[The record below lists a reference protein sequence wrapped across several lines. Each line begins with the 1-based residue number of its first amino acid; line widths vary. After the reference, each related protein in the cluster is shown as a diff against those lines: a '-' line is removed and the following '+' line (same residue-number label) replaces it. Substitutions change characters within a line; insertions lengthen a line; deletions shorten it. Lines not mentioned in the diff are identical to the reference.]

1 MKRTR
6 ARCARPI
13 GNVHCPDG
21 ERAES
26 VILQLEEPLRIV
38 EGVGPSADSDWL
50 EGWEHLLTTASKGIG
65 EKGAKLVIISLGEPR
80 LALPSAS
87 GGWPSMVDRAQ
98 SWLTTCVSQQQPIP
112 STV

>member
-6 ARCARPI
+6 ARCARDRSATSI
-13 GNVHCPDG
+13 VQIG

-38 EGVGPSADSDWL
+38 KGVGPSADSDWL

-87 GGWPSMVDRAQ
+87 GGWSSMVDRAQ
-98 SWLTTCVSQQQPIP
+98 SWLTEKYA
-112 STV
+112 